1 MNVQS
6 NEDEFGMVI
15 IENNSRGSK
24 YKNAQGLDV
33 HDSLLTTAV
42 EGITPEMTNSPHM
55 KKIHTN
61 ATKIQNQQN
70 SFFSP

>member
-1 MNVQS
+1 
-6 NEDEFGMVI
+6 MVI

-24 YKNAQGLDV
+24 YKDLKNAQGLDV

-42 EGITPEMTNSPHM
+42 EGTTPEMTNSPHM

-70 SFFSP
+70 SFINSFSP